1 MSGLI
6 YLEANTSF
14 SFMSATQ
21 CKCAS
26 FDDANDDDDICLCVC
41 ASRTLQ
47 VLRKTLKQSFSGCTV
62 ILSEHRVEPLL
73 ECQSFLVSVARAI
86 NRLPT
91 THGGT

>member
-14 SFMSATQ
+14 SFMSAETQ

-26 FDDANDDDDICLCVC
+26 FDDANDDNTACPSVCVC
-41 ASRTLQ
+41 VCRSRTLQ

-73 ECQSFLVSVARAI
+73 ECQSFLVSVARYK
-86 NRLPT
+86 
-91 THGGT
+91 